1 MTPWPVKASL
11 SGAMLGE
18 LLVEVFI
25 AEVIHIGRQCPS
37 IASSQQPL
45 QFHNF
50 CEIATQIAAN
60 LSGLTGWASTYG
72 ASHTEPTPLASNYL
86 QMQ

>member
-1 MTPWPVKASL
+1 MASL

-25 AEVIHIGRQCPS
+25 TDVIHIVWQCPS
-37 IASSQQPL
+37 IASAQQPL
-45 QFHNF
+45 QIHNF

-72 ASHTEPTPLASNYL
+72 ASHAESTLFASNCL
-86 QMQ
+86 QMK